1 MALSQMAQNTIFA
14 AASLAKQLNEQLEPL
29 MARFNVLYNAVG
41 GLKTTIVQAD
51 MDAVPA
57 LSGLTKAQLDSAMND
72 LTNTILTPL
81 QAALADLAQLAGR
94 SPS

>member
-1 MALSQMAQNTIFA
+1 MALSQLAQNTIFA
-14 AASLAKQLNEQLEPL
+14 AAAQAKQLNEQIAPL
-29 MARFNVLYNAVG
+29 LARFNVLYNAVG
-41 GLKTTIVQAD
+41 GLKTTILQAD

-57 LSGLTKAQLDSAMND
+57 LSGLQKAQLDNAMND

-94 SPS
+94 AS

>member
-1 MALSQMAQNTIFA
+1 MALSVMAQNTIFA
-14 AASLAKQLNEQLEPL
+14 AASLSKQLNEQLEPL

-57 LSGLTKAQLDSAMND
+57 LSGLTKAQLDNAMND

-94 SPS
+94 SPT